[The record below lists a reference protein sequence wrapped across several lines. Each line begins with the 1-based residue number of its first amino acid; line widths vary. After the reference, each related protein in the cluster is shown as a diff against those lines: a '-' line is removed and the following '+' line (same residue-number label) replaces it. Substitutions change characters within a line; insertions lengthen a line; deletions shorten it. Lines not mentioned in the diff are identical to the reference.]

1 MKTLY
6 LVRHAKSSWAEPGA
20 TDFERPLNDR
30 GKRDAADMG
39 KRLKLREIHFD
50 SIISSPALRAE
61 KTALLFAREMGYDT
75 EAIIWD
81 KDLYLAAPETIL
93 NTISKVPDTVNSLAI
108 FCHNPGITELANTLS
123 SVRVD
128 NMSTGS
134 VYAVSYAGE
143 SWKEFEKASPRF
155 LFFDYPKSR

>member
-1 MKTLY
+1 MKTLF

-30 GKRDAADMG
+30 GKRDAAEMG
-39 KRLKLREIHFD
+39 KRLKLRGIQFD
-50 SIISSPALRAE
+50 RIISSPAVRAK
-61 KTALLFAREMGYDT
+61 KTAFLFAHEMGYDT

-81 KDLYLAAPETIL
+81 RELYLAAPDTIL
-93 NTISKVPDTVNSLAI
+93 KTIGKVPNTVNSLAI

-128 NMSTGS
+128 NMPTGS
-134 VYAVSYAGE
+134 VYVVNFNGL
-143 SWKEFEKASPRF
+143 SWEEFEKASHRF
-155 LFFDYPKSR
+155 VFFDYPKSK

>member
-1 MKTLY
+1 MKTLF

-61 KTALLFAREMGYDT
+61 KTAILFARELGYDT

-81 KDLYLAAPETIL
+81 NGLSYFML
-93 NTISKVPDTVNSLAI
+93 NVSEKTISVLFQS
-108 FCHNPGITELANTLS
+108 F
-123 SVRVD
+123 
-128 NMSTGS
+128 
-134 VYAVSYAGE
+134 YSYCQLCQL
-143 SWKEFEKASPRF
+143 RQ
-155 LFFDYPKSR
+155 RTT